1 MLLKYGSVILYLAI
15 AVISLVTLLILSP
28 SEAKNKP
35 LTPEQRRRNRRRS
48 LILGGLN
55 LAIGIFLIWGLQAP
69 AMVHKLLLRSHRS
82 INFDVGGS
90 NKRKDVCAMKVMVER
105 ILLWFGGAMAVLARY
120 TATASVSS
128 TCFYT
133 AYQPDVPDEL

>member
-1 MLLKYGSVILYLAI
+1 MEFK
-15 AVISLVTLLILSP
+15 
-28 SEAKNKP
+28 
-35 LTPEQRRRNRRRS
+35 
-48 LILGGLN
+48 
-55 LAIGIFLIWGLQAP
+55 P
-69 AMVHKLLLRSHRS
+69 AMKERRDASRALKENRLFLP
-82 INFDVGGS
+82 

>member
-1 MLLKYGSVILYLAI
+1 M
-15 AVISLVTLLILSP
+15 
-28 SEAKNKP
+28 
-35 LTPEQRRRNRRRS
+35 
-48 LILGGLN
+48 
-55 LAIGIFLIWGLQAP
+55 
-69 AMVHKLLLRSHRS
+69 
-82 INFDVGGS
+82 GGS

-120 TATASVSS
+120 TATASLSS

>member
-1 MLLKYGSVILYLAI
+1 MKNPVFTGAGVAI
-15 AVISLVTLLILSP
+15 I
-28 SEAKNKP
+28 
-35 LTPEQRRRNRRRS
+35 TPMYED
-48 LILGGLN
+48 G
-55 LAIGIFLIWGLQAP
+55 
-69 AMVHKLLLRSHRS
+69 S